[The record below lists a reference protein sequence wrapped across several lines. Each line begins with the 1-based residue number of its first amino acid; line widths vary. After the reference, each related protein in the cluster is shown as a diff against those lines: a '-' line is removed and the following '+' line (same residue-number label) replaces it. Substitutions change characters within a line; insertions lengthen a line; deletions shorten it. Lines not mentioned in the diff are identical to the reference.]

1 MSNVLIGIIGVIL
14 FIGLALAGAL
24 FLGPRFQE
32 STNNAKAA
40 AISTAMK
47 QVADATAMYEL
58 DTGTQLKALADNMLV
73 PFLAPGYLKTIP
85 VNPHS
90 GAPIQLI
97 DQSGSNISGNR
108 AVMYYSNIGSDVR
121 SKSICR
127 AIKSGAGAKD
137 PEESQDP
144 AKSADWSAWTA
155 GHKRMGCLLN
165 TGSGNYQAYIW
176 I

>member
-32 STNNAKAA
+32 ATNNSRAS
-40 AISTAMK
+40 AIASAMK
-47 QVADATAMYEL
+47 QVADATTMYET
-58 DTGTQLKALADNMLV
+58 DNGVQLKATADNMYA
-73 PFLAPGYLKTIP
+73 PFLTPGYLKSMPT
-85 VNPHS
+85 NPHS
-90 GAPIQLI
+90 GQPIQLI

-108 AVMYYSNIGSDVR
+108 AVMYYSNIGSDDR
-121 SKSICR
+121 SKAICR
-127 AIKSGAGAKD
+127 AIESGAGAAN
-137 PEESQDP
+137 PGESQDP

-155 GHKRMGCLLN
+155 GHKRIGCLLN
-165 TGSGNYQAYIW
+165 TGSGNYQAYVW